1 MPRCGKRGTKTLTMP
16 SLALRLAPARFL
28 DPALLIVVA
37 LGVGLWLYRGQPPR
51 SPLSRRT
58 RIGQIVAW
66 SAWALLWTLSM
77 PWVAGHLH
85 GWIEMRGPDLGAAL
99 ASADPARTALVV
111 LAGGLRTYETSIPPR
126 ERLDAATQSRVLGAA
141 RLYHAHGFGTVVLSG
156 APEAESEAMEDLITT
171 LGVPRDRLVRESTSL
186 STRQNAENC
195 AQILRDRRI
204 ETVVLATSAAHLRR
218 AVREFDRIGTQVI
231 PAPVDITGVRS
242 FGIDQLL
249 PSASALGTSHRA
261 IHEVLGYYKP

>member
-1 MPRCGKRGTKTLTMP
+1 MLP
-16 SLALRLAPARFL
+16 LALRLSPARFL

-37 LGVGLWLYRGQPPR
+37 LGVGLWLSHRRPPLDP
-51 SPLSRRT
+51 PLSRRARVGRT
-58 RIGQIVAW
+58 VAW

-85 GWIEMRGPDLGAAL
+85 GWVEMRGPDLGVAL
-99 ASADPARTALVV
+99 AGADPARTALVV
-111 LAGGLRTYETSIPPR
+111 LAGGLRTYEPSIPPR

-156 APEAESEAMEDLITT
+156 SPVAESEAMDDLITT

-195 AQILRDRRI
+195 ALILRDRGI
-204 ETVVLATSAAHLRR
+204 EQVVLATSASHLRR
-218 AVREFDRIGTQVI
+218 AVREFDRLGMHVI
-231 PAPVDITGVRS
+231 PAPVDIIGFSR

-261 IHEVLGYYKP
+261 IHEILGYFKP